1 MFEIISGTDLSS
13 SFLFSEREKEGDCQ
27 VFGWTVNRVLTV
39 VNPVNRANRHVD
51 PFRHD
56 HNTFIKNYHWTSP
69 LEIISVIG
77 IDLTLFHVYIHYYR
91 IGLIV
96 ENRTKG
102 RTNERRREKNRER
115 AGVDVRRWPPATD
128 GISSPPPFPRQGA
141 VEKWCAPSPP
151 LPPD

>member
-69 LEIISVIG
+69 FEIISVIE
-77 IDLTLFHVYIHYYR
+77 IELFSYIILLTYIF
-91 IGLIV
+91 LV
-96 ENRTKG
+96 G
-102 RTNERRREKNRER
+102 RAEP
-115 AGVDVRRWPPATD
+115 W
-128 GISSPPPFPRQGA
+128 
-141 VEKWCAPSPP
+141 
-151 LPPD
+151 